1 MRYSLFSAFVF
12 LLSFAFAE
20 SFALAETQITIRKI
34 DESALDE
41 LIGAKNNRIV
51 VDFMAAWC
59 QPCIQEL
66 PDLNR
71 LHNKYKNQGFNLI
84 GISIDLEGPEAV
96 QPILNQLG
104 INFPVYWYGEK
115 AIAKYNLTAIPM
127 LLFVKQ
133 GIIVERLRGKPPAA
147 YLDKKIRDF
156 LK

>member
-1 MRYSLFSAFVF
+1 MRYSFFSAFVL
-12 LLSFAFAE
+12 LLSVAFAG
-20 SFALAETQITIRKI
+20 SFAQAEAQITIRKI
-34 DESALDE
+34 DESTLDE
-41 LIGAKNNRIV
+41 MMGGKDNRIV

-59 QPCIQEL
+59 GPCVQEL
-66 PDLNR
+66 PELNR
-71 LHNKYKNQGFNLI
+71 LHDKYKNQGFNLI
-84 GISIDLEGPEAV
+84 GISIDLEGPEAM

-133 GIIVERLRGKPPAA
+133 GIVIERLRGKPPAA
-147 YLDKKIRDF
+147 YLDKKIREF

>member
-1 MRYSLFSAFVF
+1 MRYSFFAAFVF
-12 LLSFAFAE
+12 LLTVVFAE
-20 SFALAETQITIRKI
+20 FFVQAETQVTIRKI

-41 LIGAKNNRIV
+41 IIGAEDNRIV

-66 PDLNR
+66 PELNR
-71 LHNKYKNQGFNLI
+71 LHNKYKKQGFNLI
-84 GISIDLEGPEAV
+84 GISIDLEGPEAM
-96 QPILNQLG
+96 QPILNRLG

-127 LLFVKQ
+127 LLFVRQ
-133 GIIVERLRGKPPAA
+133 GTIIERLRGKPPAA
-147 YLDKKIRDF
+147 YLDKKIREF